1 MQLSH
6 CIRKITPTWH
16 GPCIRLEVIRKGS
29 APRQGMPDMLT
40 LSNARNAAT
49 FWSAALVT
57 SLLFVSA
64 AIGPLPIA

>member
-1 MQLSH
+1 MS
-6 CIRKITPTWH
+6 
-16 GPCIRLEVIRKGS
+16 E
-29 APRQGMPDMLT
+29 MLT

>member
-1 MQLSH
+1 
-6 CIRKITPTWH
+6 
-16 GPCIRLEVIRKGS
+16 
-29 APRQGMPDMLT
+29 MLT

-49 FWSAALVT
+49 VWSAALVT

>member
-1 MQLSH
+1 
-6 CIRKITPTWH
+6 
-16 GPCIRLEVIRKGS
+16 
-29 APRQGMPDMLT
+29 MPDMLT

-49 FWSAALVT
+49 IWSAALVT